1 MSVPQTGNQ
10 ECLIEI
16 SLGTP
21 PQLVIA
27 SDGLF
32 AMGLVSCKVLE
43 AFKELGSLKY
53 HLHVLLCRS
62 LACTFLNL
70 SSEICCLLSKI
81 VASLYSVI
89 LHEVFGGI
97 V

>member
-1 MSVPQTGNQ
+1 MPQTGNQ

-27 SDGLF
+27 SDDLF
-32 AMGLVSCKVLE
+32 AMGLVSPVKSWSPSKNLE
-43 AFKELGSLKY
+43 TNLKY
-53 HLHVLLCRS
+53 HLYVLLSRS
-62 LACTFLNL
+62 LACTFLKL
-70 SSEICCLLSKI
+70 SSESCCLLSEV

-89 LHEVFGGI
+89 LHEVSGGI
-97 V
+97 D

>member
-1 MSVPQTGNQ
+1 MPQTGNQ

-21 PQLVIA
+21 PQLVII
-27 SDGLF
+27 SDDLF
-32 AMGLVSCKVLE
+32 VMGLVSPVK
-43 AFKELGSLKY
+43 AFKEPGNLKY

-62 LACTFLNL
+62 LAGTLLKL
-70 SSEICCLLSKI
+70 SSESCCLLSKV

-89 LHEVFGGI
+89 LHQVSGGI
-97 V
+97 G